1 MVTSVFGASPTLSKS
16 CYKSPVNP
24 AQTPIEKPAM
34 PNLSRRLASEFL
46 GTATLVCTVIG
57 SGIMADALSA
67 DTAISLIGNTA
78 ATGAMLF
85 VLITLLGPISGAHFN
100 PVVSMVFALK
110 RDITA
115 TTALTYSLAQILG
128 GLAGAMAAHAM
139 FDLQIIEISSKIRQG
154 SGQSLSELI
163 ATFGLIITI
172 LGGLYARASVPALVA
187 LYITS
192 AYWFTASTSFANPA
206 VTIARAFTDTFAGIR
221 PADAPLFIAAQ
232 LIGAGLALVLA
243 NWLFVKDPA

>member
-1 MVTSVFGASPTLSKS
+1 MS
-16 CYKSPVNP
+16 
-24 AQTPIEKPAM
+24 
-34 PNLSRRLASEFL
+34 NLTRRLASEFL

-57 SGIMADALSA
+57 SGIMSDALSA
-67 DTAISLIGNTA
+67 DDATSLIGNTA

-115 TTALTYSLAQILG
+115 ATAITYSLAQIAG
-128 GLAGAMAAHAM
+128 GLAGTIAAHAM
-139 FDLQIIEISSKIRQG
+139 FDLELFEISTKIRAG
-154 SGQSLSELI
+154 TGQSISELI
-163 ATFGLIITI
+163 ASFGLIITI

-221 PADAPLFIAAQ
+221 PTDAPVFIAAQ
-232 LIGAGLALVLA
+232 VIGAALALGLAS
-243 NWLFVKDPA
+243 WLFAKETA